1 MGDPVSSNRDDALQ
15 DIADIAKRHGLT
27 AEDIVRAL
35 SLPAA
40 EKTAVRSSGILMRL
54 FGYLGG
60 IFVFAGLCIFGGM
73 VWDDIGVTGRILM
86 TLGVGFCC
94 FVMGVTCVKDA
105 RFEKAATPLFLVAVL
120 LQPGGLFVMLHEFSR
135 GGDPL
140 HGIIYVCLFMLIQ
153 QGLTFAALQRTVLAF
168 TSLVYGTALF
178 IALCELF
185 KIPVTLSEL
194 ILSASLLCIA
204 YALQQSRH
212 AALSGFV
219 YFCASAMLLFV
230 SYDILHR
237 KPYEIVF
244 LGIACGLIFVSTVV
258 RSRALLVNGTLA
270 MFAYIS
276 YFSARHFENTLG
288 WPLLMI
294 LLGFMLIGAGV
305 LAVRINNKFIK
316 QG

>member
-1 MGDPVSSNRDDALQ
+1 MSDKQDALQ
-15 DIADIAKRHGLT
+15 DIADIAKRHNLT
-27 AEDIVRAL
+27 VNDIMLAL
-35 SLPAA
+35 SMPKA
-40 EKTAVRSSGILMRL
+40 EKMAARSGNILMRL

-73 VWDDIGVTGRILM
+73 IWDDIGPTSRIIM

-94 FVMGVTCVKDA
+94 FIMGVSCVKDA

-120 LQPGGLFVMLHEFSR
+120 LQPGGLFVLLDTFSR

-140 HGIIYVCLFMLIQ
+140 YGIIFVATFMFLQ
-153 QGLTFAALQRTVLAF
+153 QALTFAALQRTVLAF
-168 TSLVYGTALF
+168 TSFVYGTGLF
-178 IALCELF
+178 VALCQLLA
-185 KIPVTLSEL
+185 IPTTLTEL
-194 ILSASLLCIA
+194 ILSASVLCLA
-204 YALQQSRH
+204 YAMQQTKH
-212 AALSGFV
+212 ASLSGFF
-219 YFCASAMLLFV
+219 YFCASSLLLFV
-230 SYDILHR
+230 SYDLLRH
-237 KPYEIVF
+237 KPYEILF
-244 LGIACGLIFVSTVV
+244 LGICCGLIFVSTVV

-316 QG
+316 QD